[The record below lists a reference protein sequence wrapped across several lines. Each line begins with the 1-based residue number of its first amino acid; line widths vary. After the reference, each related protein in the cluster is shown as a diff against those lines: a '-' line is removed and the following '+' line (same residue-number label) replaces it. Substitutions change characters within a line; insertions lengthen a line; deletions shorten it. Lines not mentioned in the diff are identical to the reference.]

1 MWKSLS
7 EVDFQKL
14 FSGAINLPGVFAI
27 ILRTFGAGP
36 GVWGEGPVLD
46 PLLTGKRANCYK
58 STTTKPFG
66 VAKADSWTTNFWI
79 LSSKVRLAEFCQKV
93 HLALFVESGCA
104 RKG

>member
-1 MWKSLS
+1 VWKSLS

-46 PLLTGKRANCYK
+46 PLLAGKSAIFYK
-58 STTTKPFG
+58 STATKSFG
-66 VAKADSWTTNFWI
+66 VAIVLLDSIKCINKVQTMI
-79 LSSKVRLAEFCQKV
+79 CLSTSLV
-93 HLALFVESGCA
+93 
-104 RKG
+104 

>member
-1 MWKSLS
+1 VWKSLS

-46 PLLTGKRANCYK
+46 PLLAGISAIFLSRQPLNRLGSRLFC
-58 STTTKPFG
+58 
-66 VAKADSWTTNFWI
+66 WTLLNVQTRF
-79 LSSKVRLAEFCQKV
+79 KQ
-93 HLALFVESGCA
+93 
-104 RKG
+104 